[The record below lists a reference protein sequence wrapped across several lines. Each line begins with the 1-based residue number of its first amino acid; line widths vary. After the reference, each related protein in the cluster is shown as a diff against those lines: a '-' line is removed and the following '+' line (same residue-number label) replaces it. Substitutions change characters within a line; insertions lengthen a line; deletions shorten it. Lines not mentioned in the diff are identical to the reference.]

1 MQKNCANC
9 KNSYIKDGCYLIC
22 EIDGIQNDVV
32 ENCENFEV
40 DPDLEKEVAEDLCST
55 CDVAERMRK
64 MICLVSNG
72 MMSYANYTYEA
83 MSEVYQEQIDKL
95 AEEKCKDYKQA
106 LKEIKEIAES
116 KVKPNLVKRMNGTA
130 KYGIDRI
137 IELAEMEE

>member
-40 DPDLEKEVAEDLCST
+40 DPDLQKEVAEDLCST
-55 CDVAERMRK
+55 CNVAERMRK

-83 MSEVYQEQIDKL
+83 MAEVYEEQIDKL

-106 LKEIKEIAES
+106 LREIKSIAQ
-116 KVKPNLVKRMNGTA
+116 NLYYQSIKDPVRREKAT
-130 KYGIDRI
+130 YDI
-137 IELAEMEE
+137 IEKVNGILEE

>member
-1 MQKNCANC
+1 MEKNCVSC
-9 KNSYIKDGCYLIC
+9 KNGYIKDGCYLVC

-40 DPDLEKEVAEDLCST
+40 DPDVEKEVAEDLCST

-64 MICLVSNG
+64 MIHLVSNG

-106 LKEIKEIAES
+106 LKEIKEIAVS
-116 KVKPNLVKRMNGTA
+116 TVKPNILRTDGTA
-130 KYGIDRI
+130 MYGIDRI
-137 IELAEMEE
+137 IELAEVEE

>member
-32 ENCENFEV
+32 ENCVHFEV

-64 MICLVSNG
+64 MISLVSNG

-95 AEEKCKDYKQA
+95 AREKVNYFLEDLKEWIEEKIQENRD
-106 LKEIKEIAES
+106 E
-116 KVKPNLVKRMNGTA
+116 R
-130 KYGIDRI
+130 
-137 IELAEMEE
+137 

>member
-1 MQKNCANC
+1 MEKNCVSC
-9 KNSYIKDGCYLIC
+9 KNCYIKDGCYLIC

-32 ENCENFEV
+32 ENCANYEV
-40 DPDLEKEVAEDLCST
+40 DPDVEKEVAEDLCST

-64 MICLVSNG
+64 MIYLVSNG

-106 LKEIKEIAES
+106 LREIKEIAES

-137 IELAEMEE
+137 IELAEVEE